1 MSVPADRPFWP
12 YVLWAAV
19 GVLVGLGVVSLLTI
33 GAFVLAL
40 ALILAIAGLVL
51 PASRTSA
58 ALAAVPGVGILP
70 LLVALNNLGGP
81 GERCWSSG
89 TSSGCDG
96 LLDPWP
102 FAIPALLLIGGGCWL
117 VWRYGRYAETP

>member
-1 MSVPADRPFWP
+1 MSAPAHRAFWP

-33 GAFVLAL
+33 GTFVLAL

-51 PASRTSA
+51 PGSRTSA

-81 GERCWSSG
+81 GERCWSSE